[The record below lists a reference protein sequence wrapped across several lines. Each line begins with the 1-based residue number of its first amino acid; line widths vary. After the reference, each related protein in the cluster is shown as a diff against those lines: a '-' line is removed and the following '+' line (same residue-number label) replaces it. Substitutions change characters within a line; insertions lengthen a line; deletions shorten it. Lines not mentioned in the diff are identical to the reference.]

1 MGGLGTRMQ
10 QGTIDTGLSG
20 GFWLV
25 NNENPSSA
33 DGRWITSH
41 GLTTQFDQ
49 IAELTQ
55 LQADA
60 AFSDGSGPSDTALNT
75 ARQLLIVFATQFPA
89 PPYVMLLFDIVSV
102 QLPRN

>member
-60 AFSDGSGPSDTALNT
+60 AFSDGSGPSDTHFSPGTSGECADGSSS
-75 ARQLLIVFATQFPA
+75 RPIEVRGP
-89 PPYVMLLFDIVSV
+89 VD
-102 QLPRN
+102 